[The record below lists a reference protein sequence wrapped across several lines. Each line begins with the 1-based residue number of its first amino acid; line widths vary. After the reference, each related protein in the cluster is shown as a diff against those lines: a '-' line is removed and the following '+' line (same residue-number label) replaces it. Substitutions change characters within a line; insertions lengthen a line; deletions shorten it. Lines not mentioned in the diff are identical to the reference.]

1 MAPSL
6 WGSPLPPTQCCP
18 DPCLALWP
26 LPTDPRHPCPGA
38 ESLSPLPGGGHRQ
51 MVPARRL
58 PQEAGSQNPS
68 SPLALPRRAPSPWA
82 QLRCAAWP
90 PLRLTWQDPQGVRFP
105 APGWT
110 CLEPGSSARTETQGL
125 SRRARAPNPASAT
138 RVHKRRLLPLL
149 LFCPPGTLQVR
160 SRFQPGCA
168 TTHCVTS
175 SEPLDF
181 SVLPS
186 ARWGQPQPFFPRLPW
201 RLGSFTW
208 AQRTALVRAQRPAYV
223 TRHGTCFVAPSSWTE
238 LAGPLISI
246 CWSRSTACF
255 QSFFNPIRVYEWP
268 LPLSV
273 CGTGSG
279 RL

>member
-1 MAPSL
+1 MGPAALS
-6 WGSPLPPTQCCP
+6 
-18 DPCLALWP
+18 CLAP
-26 LPTDPRHPCPGA
+26 LALDLAGPAGR
-38 ESLSPLPGGGHRQ
+38 PLPGPRVD
-51 MVPARRL
+51 VP
-58 PQEAGSQNPS
+58 
-68 SPLALPRRAPSPWA
+68 
-82 QLRCAAWP
+82 
-90 PLRLTWQDPQGVRFP
+90 GVACPTKR
-105 APGWT
+105 
-110 CLEPGSSARTETQGL
+110 GSSAGTETQGL

-160 SRFQPGCA
+160 PRFQPGCA

-238 LAGPLISI
+238 LAGLLISI
-246 CWSRSTACF
+246 C
-255 QSFFNPIRVYEWP
+255 
-268 LPLSV
+268 
-273 CGTGSG
+273 
-279 RL
+279 